1 MAAGDS
7 DTVAAGVRLGEPSRR
22 QRLAGPAVVVLL
34 VGAVAVVH
42 ARTQRAGGDPGG
54 AVLRAL
60 EPVARDV
67 PAGAGLVSATHHDA
81 VWSAV
86 CPDNP
91 GGRSGYSA
99 VEVDSV
105 FTTTEPAAAVVAA
118 VGAALAAQGWH
129 PTFAADDAAWQYT
142 PVAEWAKPVPGA
154 TSARVVVFAYPT
166 GAAAAPSPGGS
177 TWLLGAEGRTPG
189 YALAGC

>member
-42 ARTQRAGGDPGG
+42 AGTQRAGGDPGG

-91 GGRSGYSA
+91 TGRPGVAPDRRRRRRRVAVHAGGRVGQA
-99 VEVDSV
+99 RPRGDVGPGGGVRLPDRGRRG
-105 FTTTEPAAAVVAA
+105 TVARWLD
-118 VGAALAAQGWH
+118 LAAGGRGQ
-129 PTFAADDAAWQYT
+129 D
-142 PVAEWAKPVPGA
+142 PGLRA
-154 TSARVVVFAYPT
+154 GRLLT
-166 GAAAAPSPGGS
+166 GPP
-177 TWLLGAEGRTPG
+177 
-189 YALAGC
+189 